1 MAANKGARYK
11 DLMDRI
17 DSFVR
22 EGGLQPGDRLPS
34 EREFTRTL
42 GVSQPT
48 VNKAVACL
56 IAEGR
61 LRREGYRLFVSGGQG
76 QAAEAKRVHVLCP
89 NMDFQ
94 RSALVRRNLVE
105 AACEVCAPLRWD
117 VLPLFSR
124 SPEEQSLQLRRLL
137 VEGTEGFVI
146 WPLPGLQMKELLPRF
161 ERQGV
166 AFVVCDL
173 EEEPYDFVGVDNE
186 AGSRLAVEHLAG
198 LGHREIAYL
207 TDSLPAS
214 SLLHRLLG
222 YQQACMK
229 AGLERSAK
237 RVFKVASICQA
248 EARAALEGVLSSA
261 PETTAVFCGN
271 DTLALHLIN
280 AARSLRVPV
289 PKRLSVAGFDDVDA
303 SSLSYPAL
311 TTVSQ
316 DFHLLGILATEALV
330 RRMRAPGLS
339 ALGERA
345 RIRLEP
351 SLAVRRSSA
360 PPGRAALD
368 EL

>member
-1 MAANKGARYK
+1 MTANQGARYK

-17 DSFVR
+17 SAFVK
-22 EGGLQPGDRLPS
+22 ESGLKPGDRLPS

-61 LRREGYRLFVSGGQG
+61 LRREGYRLFVAGGQG
-76 QAAEAKRVHVLCP
+76 RPDEARRIHVLCP
-89 NMDFQ
+89 NVDFQ
-94 RSALVRRNLVE
+94 RNALVRRNLVE
-105 AACEVCAPLRWD
+105 AACEVCGPLRWD
-117 VLPLFSR
+117 ALPLFSR

-137 VEGTEGFVI
+137 SEGTEGFVI

-166 AFVVCDL
+166 PFVVCDL
-173 EEEPYDFVGVDNE
+173 EEEPYDFVGIDNE
-186 AGSRLAVEHLAG
+186 AGSRLAVEHLAS

-207 TDSLPAS
+207 TDSQPAS
-214 SLLHRLLG
+214 SLAHRLLG

-229 AGLERSAK
+229 AGLAESSK
-237 RVFKVASICQA
+237 RVFKVASICQE
-248 EARAALEGVLSSA
+248 EAGAFLERILSSA

-271 DTLALHLIN
+271 DTLALHLMN
-280 AARSLRVPV
+280 AARALRVSV

-303 SSLSYPAL
+303 SALSYPAL

-316 DFHLLGILATEALV
+316 DFHLLGVLAVEALV
-330 RRMRAPGLS
+330 RRMRLPGFS
-339 ALGERA
+339 GPGRRI

-351 SLAVRRSSA
+351 SLAVRRSTAS
-360 PPGRAALD
+360 PG
-368 EL
+368 